1 VPQIWR
7 SSDPDY
13 KLSRGA
19 VRSLRPF
26 LLSTAT
32 VDLFCSPLPRW
43 REESKGRFST
53 SLSQDP
59 VVSGCGGTRFRGN
72 NVFSPRHSGRLAR
85 CDSVEGFLLPLRTR
99 NRRILAPVQQAP
111 PLQFQ
116 HRTGSTTS
124 RPGCCKLKSFRL
136 TIRHRFNYV
145 PARQLQVA
153 VLSTRNSSSATDPST
168 P

>member
-1 VPQIWR
+1 MSLFRVPQIWR

-13 KLSRGA
+13 KLSRA
-19 VRSLRPF
+19 SVDPS
-26 LLSTAT
+26 
-32 VDLFCSPLPRW
+32 DLFCSRSSTTIE
-43 REESKGRFST
+43 RRVQGRFST

-72 NVFSPRHSGRLAR
+72 NVFSLRHSGRLAR

-99 NRRILAPVQQAP
+99 NRSILAPVQQAP

>member
-1 VPQIWR
+1 MSLFRVPQIWR

-32 VDLFCSPLPRW
+32 VERGVQ
-43 REESKGRFST
+43 GRFST

-124 RPGCCKLKSFRL
+124 RPGSCKLKSFRL